1 MEGVLEL
8 DDSRLSV
15 VNNYVAPAKK
25 NYKQSGKIKYKDYG
39 DEDEEEEDHAAA
51 DPVKVSKFSIL
62 ATQIVSFELRRHTF
76 VLTVKDENN
85 NNSDGK
91 QLNQLCIR
99 VQPLKIPLL
108 QKLLLQILQAN
119 AVVAEADS
127 ASEEDEDAC
136 NVDDLM
142 ACEGEGFQSTTRL

>member
-1 MEGVLEL
+1 MIEKLKKDELGAGPYKTVANFTFADGKVMEGVLEL

-51 DPVKVSKFSIL
+51 EPVKVNKLSIL

-91 QLNQLCIR
+91 QLN
-99 VQPLKIPLL
+99 
-108 QKLLLQILQAN
+108 
-119 AVVAEADS
+119 
-127 ASEEDEDAC
+127 
-136 NVDDLM
+136 
-142 ACEGEGFQSTTRL
+142 

>member
-15 VNNYVAPAKK
+15 VNNYVAPAKQ
-25 NYKQSGKIKYKDYG
+25 NYKQSGKIKFKDYG
-39 DEDEEEEDHAAA
+39 DEDEEEENHAAE
-51 DPVKVSKFSIL
+51 PVKVSKFSIL

-108 QKLLLQILQAN
+108 QKLLLQIVQAN

-136 NVDDLM
+136 NVDDLI
-142 ACEGEGFQSTTRL
+142 AYEGEGFQSTTRL